1 MKTGLQSRD
10 GFYMFAAEREKVLPA
25 EPAAPFKK
33 KVKQ

>member
-10 GFYMFAAEREKVLPA
+10 GFYMFAAEREKVLP
-25 EPAAPFKK
+25 ENRQHLSR